1 LADTS
6 GRLRFGPFVLDLRTR
21 QLHRGGAEIHLSR
34 KAFELLATLIA
45 ERPRVMS
52 KQELQTMIWPD
63 SHVDAAGLNVLVGDV
78 RKLLGDDA
86 KQPAFI
92 RTVHGVGF
100 AFCAEVAEEA
110 ADRADRAAGAAW
122 LVAGN
127 RTFTLGDGENV
138 IGRDP
143 RSAVWL
149 DESGVSRRHAAIV
162 IDAAQA
168 TATLRDLA
176 RTNGTYIGQRRVDRD
191 VELAD
196 GDTFDVGSVTVTF
209 RRWSSAQSADTKRIK
224 RKSR

>member
-1 LADTS
+1 MADIS
-6 GRLRFGPFVLDLRTR
+6 GRLRFGPFVLDFRTR

-52 KQELQTMIWPD
+52 KQELQTVIWPD

-100 AFCAEVAEEA
+100 AFCAEVAAEGS
-110 ADRADRAAGAAW
+110 DRMGRAAGTAW

-143 RSAVWL
+143 RSTVWL

-162 IDAAQA
+162 MEPTLAK
-168 TATLRDLA
+168 ATLRDLA
-176 RTNGTYIGQRRVDRD
+176 STNGTYMGPRRVDRD

-196 GDTFDVGSVTVTF
+196 GDTFDVGSVTLTF
-209 RRWSSAQSADTKRIK
+209 RRWSSDQSADTRRIK
-224 RKSR
+224 RKGR

>member
-6 GRLRFGPFVLDLRTR
+6 GRLRFGPFVLDFRTR
-21 QLHRGGAEIHLSR
+21 QLHRDGAEIHLSR

-52 KQELQTMIWPD
+52 KQELQTVIWPD

-86 KQPAFI
+86 RQPAFI
-92 RTVHGVGF
+92 RTAHGVGF
-100 AFCAEVAEEA
+100 AFCAEVA
-110 ADRADRAAGAAW
+110 ADGSDRAAAGTAW

-127 RTFTLGDGENV
+127 RTFTLSDGENV

-143 RSAVWL
+143 RSTVWL
-149 DESGVSRRHAAIV
+149 DGSGVSRRHAAIV
-162 IDAAQA
+162 IEAAK
-168 TATLRDLA
+168 ATLRDLA
-176 RTNGTYIGQRRVDRD
+176 STNGTYIGRRRVERD

-196 GDTFDVGSVTVTF
+196 GDTFDVGTVTLTF
-209 RRWSSAQSADTKRIK
+209 RRWSSEQSADTKRIK